1 MKTNFFIAA
10 VCVILFSSCEQKEMK
25 ISQSDY
31 SVVTELNDVSPAY
44 ILKNDEGKVELKK
57 NSLIGNTHW
66 VLSVE
71 RNLTLEDIAPSLQK
85 LTEKKFK
92 VGGMHEDS
100 KDIYLV
106 YSDTVHKQN
115 AYVKIPF
122 TSIAIDEPTVYELAA
137 GVQSLHLSTI
147 DDAKSV
153 SNSNA
158 VHTYLLSLDKKMS
171 TATFVNILIELEK
184 KQIAKNINGEVYVY

>member
-10 VCVILFSSCEQKEMK
+10 LSVMLFSSCQQKEMK

-44 ILKNDEGKVELKK
+44 ISKNEKGEASLNK
-57 NSLIGNTHW
+57 NNLIGNTHW
-66 VLSVE
+66 VVSIERDLS
-71 RNLTLEDIAPSLQK
+71 LEKTASFLQ
-85 LTEKKFK
+85 EIVVKKHK
-92 VGGMHEDS
+92 KGGMHEDT

-106 YSDTVHKQN
+106 YSDTIHKQN

-122 TSIAIDEPTVYELAA
+122 TSIAIEESPVYELAE
-137 GVQSLHLSTI
+137 GVESLRLSTI
-147 DDAKSV
+147 DDAKNV
-153 SNSNA
+153 SKSNA

-184 KQIAKNINGEVYVY
+184 KQIAKNINVEVYIY